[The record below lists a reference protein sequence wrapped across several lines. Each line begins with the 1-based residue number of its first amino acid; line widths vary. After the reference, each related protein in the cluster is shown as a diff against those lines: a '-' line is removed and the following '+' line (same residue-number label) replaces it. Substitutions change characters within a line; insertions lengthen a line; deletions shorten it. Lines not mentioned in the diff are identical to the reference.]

1 MISVP
6 ANLIN
11 DLNVILEVL
20 HEGIRDRDLRSIF
33 EAFADQPLCS
43 KLTLVQAKDLFCEM
57 VQNTRK
63 YLDEYYDH
71 SELDSI

>member
-20 HEGIRDRDLRSIF
+20 HEGNATHALELLSF
-33 EAFADQPLCS
+33 LLEMLEAEAD
-43 KLTLVQAKDLFCEM
+43 
-57 VQNTRK
+57 
-63 YLDEYYDH
+63 
-71 SELDSI
+71 